1 MCCNVRGTWCWE
13 AITPLRQRRT
23 KTHFMGTQTSASVI
37 RSRFTLKNTQEWR
50 WSALDLAKFIP
61 PHPWLHYCHS
71 NSAICIWDP
80 FFLSSPPIKKR
91 RPEGSSRHPWKTPRA
106 QTPPPLRSTVTGP
119 LSSRVSSADF
129 IRMARRLSDT
139 WPFFTAL
146 ISCTGNRADVW
157 DNKPRAQDCENT
169 HNSRLQSRLSTFTS
183 QNFKRQN
190 VKPTPTEFFTC

>member
-80 FFLSSPPIKKR
+80 FFLSSPPIKKKTTR
-91 RPEGSSRHPWKTPRA
+91 RFFSASLKDPSRSDAASAPVHRHRA
-106 QTPPPLRSTVTGP
+106 SLIQSFL
-119 LSSRVSSADF
+119 
-129 IRMARRLSDT
+129 RRLHQDGE
-139 WPFFTAL
+139 TAVGHL
-146 ISCTGNRADVW
+146 ALLHGAHQLHR
-157 DNKPRAQDCENT
+157 K
-169 HNSRLQSRLSTFTS
+169 QSRCV
-183 QNFKRQN
+183 RQQAEGAGLW
-190 VKPTPTEFFTC
+190 KYPQFSASEPSEHLHIPEL